1 MNKLAKRLTALA
13 LSAAMLTAPAGAITA
28 DGESETWFDGVWSLI
43 DAFSI
48 KTEHDPYVLQNYINK
63 YLEKHPEEMY
73 DVLNDILG
81 LLDTHSMYL
90 SSEEYSQGFSTLE
103 GFVGIGVG
111 LQQTAGGV
119 QIAEIIRYSAAEEAG
134 LQIGD
139 LIVKIDGEDV
149 SGAESARIA
158 EKLRGKEGTTVELT
172 VRRQGRD
179 ITVKIERRQVNQ
191 VYVSNSTLTQ
201 GVEYI
206 KISSFASQNDWQAFS
221 EIWSSLPRKNTRAVV
236 LDLRGNGGGLID
248 VAFKIANAMTPE
260 KGVALAG
267 VRYRDDMG
275 GLDQTV
281 STGGGLP
288 LNKIVVLVNGGTA
301 SAAELLTGILQDT
314 AKNVTVIGEK
324 TYGKGQGQMHIP
336 LINGDKLVIT
346 TLEMELPRQGCWEG
360 VGLTPDIQVGNSEVS
375 VNASTLH
382 PLDTT
387 KTLHFGETS
396 DDVYAMTERL
406 QLLGLI
412 GEATSTFDGEV
423 LDAVTAFIDSY
434 ELPGAVYASPEMLS
448 ALDDAISALSGRTY
462 TLDIQLQSA
471 LEICRLAAAKP
482 QQYTVLADGSWKSN
496 S

>member
-1 MNKLAKRLTALA
+1 MKKTAKKLTALA
-13 LSAAMLTAPAGAITA
+13 LSAALLTAPAGAITA
-28 DGESETWFDGVWSLI
+28 DGQSETWFDGVWSLI

-73 DVLNDILG
+73 DVINDILG

-111 LQQTAGGV
+111 LRQTAGGV
-119 QIAEIIRYSAAEEAG
+119 QIGEVMRYSAAEEAG

-149 SGAESARIA
+149 SGAETADVASR
-158 EKLRGKEGTTVELT
+158 LRGQEGTTVSVT

-179 ITVKIERRQVNQ
+179 ITVTITRRQVNQ

-206 KISSFASQNDWQAFS
+206 KISSFASENDWQAFS
-221 EIWSSLPRKNTRAVV
+221 EIWNGLAKKNTRAVV

-248 VAFKIANAMTPE
+248 VAFKIANAMTPD
-260 KGVALAG
+260 KGVTLAG

-275 GLDQTV
+275 GLEETV
-281 STGGGLP
+281 STGGLP

-324 TYGKGQGQMHIP
+324 TYGKGQGQMHLP

-346 TLEMELPRQGCWEG
+346 TLEMELPGQGCWEG
-360 VGLTPDIQVGNSEVS
+360 RGLTPDIQVGNSTVSVREDALHALDTSGTMYFGEVS
-375 VNASTLH
+375 DNI
-382 PLDTT
+382 
-387 KTLHFGETS
+387 
-396 DDVYAMTERL
+396 YAMTERL

-412 GEATSTFDGEV
+412 GEPTNTFNGDV
-423 LDAVTAFIDSY
+423 LDAVTGFCSSY
-434 ELPGAVYASPEMLS
+434 DLPAAAYASPEMLS
-448 ALDDAISALSGRTY
+448 ALSDAISALSGKTY
-462 TLDIQLQSA
+462 TLDMQMQSA

-482 QQYTVLADGSWKSN
+482 QQYSVRPDGTWKRN

>member
-1 MNKLAKRLTALA
+1 M
-13 LSAAMLTAPAGAITA
+13 
-28 DGESETWFDGVWSLI
+28 
-43 DAFSI
+43 
-48 KTEHDPYVLQNYINK
+48 
-63 YLEKHPEEMY
+63 
-73 DVLNDILG
+73 
-81 LLDTHSMYL
+81 
-90 SSEEYSQGFSTLE
+90 
-103 GFVGIGVG
+103 
-111 LQQTAGGV
+111 
-119 QIAEIIRYSAAEEAG
+119 
-134 LQIGD
+134 
-139 LIVKIDGEDV
+139 
-149 SGAESARIA
+149 
-158 EKLRGKEGTTVELT
+158 
-172 VRRQGRD
+172 
-179 ITVKIERRQVNQ
+179 
-191 VYVSNSTLTQ
+191 
-201 GVEYI
+201 
-206 KISSFASQNDWQAFS
+206 
-221 EIWSSLPRKNTRAVV
+221 
-236 LDLRGNGGGLID
+236 
-248 VAFKIANAMTPE
+248 
-260 KGVALAG
+260 
-267 VRYRDDMG
+267 
-275 GLDQTV
+275 
-281 STGGGLP
+281 
-288 LNKIVVLVNGGTA
+288 
-301 SAAELLTGILQDT
+301 QDT

-462 TLDIQLQSA
+462 TLDMQLQSA